1 MLDPTHDGDTIMKQ
15 DSDDAG
21 RNLGKESGAR
31 LNARL
36 LASKLEI
43 RDVHSLS
50 AKVFT
55 VSVRSLVLAERRL

>member
-1 MLDPTHDGDTIMKQ
+1 MEGDTIMKQ

-36 LASKLEI
+36 LASKLAV
-43 RDVHSLS
+43 RDVHCLS
-50 AKVFT
+50 AKIFT
-55 VSVRSLVLAERRL
+55 VSVMRLVLAERRL